1 MLLPR
6 VEGPQNSVQT
16 LRQSLLLLRG
26 RAGRQRT
33 GCPRDHP
40 SIRRIVRQILRQRK
54 SFLYLNL
61 IYAVPCSCLLSM
73 QVFFSDL
80 VSLRT
85 AVKYGF

>member
-26 RAGRQRT
+26 RAGRQRA

-61 IYAVPCSCLLSM
+61 IYAVPAPASCPCK
-73 QVFFSDL
+73 FT
-80 VSLRT
+80 SLT
-85 AVKYGF
+85 LYTDV